1 MQYTL
6 RATKEKSLIGTQ
18 TVLRPRRSG
27 CIYLDKD
34 IQHKLR
40 KKMKPPDGMQTA
52 FRHCKSVSTLFSVPT
67 ELLVSSCSRYHV
79 GHEKVVRIIFESIF
93 LNYRPI
99 AIMDNIASAKKG
111 NLHIPEVPA
120 N

>member
-40 KKMKPPDGMQTA
+40 KKVKYLFGRPSIPSYFLKKIVA
-52 FRHCKSVSTLFSVPT
+52 SNFRDKRNLMSVVFG
-67 ELLVSSCSRYHV
+67 LLKMS
-79 GHEKVVRIIFESIF
+79 F
-93 LNYRPI
+93 
-99 AIMDNIASAKKG
+99 
-111 NLHIPEVPA
+111 
-120 N
+120 